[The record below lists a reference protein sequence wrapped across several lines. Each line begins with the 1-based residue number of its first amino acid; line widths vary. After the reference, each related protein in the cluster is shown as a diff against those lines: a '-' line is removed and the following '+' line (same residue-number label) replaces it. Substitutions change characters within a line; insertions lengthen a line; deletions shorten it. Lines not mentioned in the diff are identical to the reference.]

1 MVYPSMK
8 ILQILLQ
15 LIVALGILNV
25 WLLRSGKATAFRG
38 GEAKNL
44 REEILT
50 YGLPFWFMCIVG
62 ALKVSFALSLIA
74 GIWTHQL
81 TQPAAIGMGFLMLGA
96 FLMHLKVKDPIN
108 KALPSLAVLVMC
120 VAIALL

>member
-1 MVYPSMK
+1 MK
-8 ILQILLQ
+8 ILQIVLQ

-25 WLLRSGKATAFRG
+25 WLLRSGQATAYRG
-38 GEAKNL
+38 GDAKTL
-44 REEILT
+44 REEFLT

-62 ALKVSFALSLIA
+62 AFKVGFALALIA
-74 GIWTHQL
+74 GIWIHQL

-96 FLMHLKVKDPIN
+96 FLMHVKVNDPIK
-108 KALPSLAVLVMC
+108 KALPSQAVLGMC